1 MDGLHDLIVIEPDL
15 TDLEMQV
22 AQPGAEILRRG
33 IGLYDPELSPEKPGE
48 DESGFIV
55 RTSRPFQHVQKPFVL
70 CLVELEIVVIPA
82 WIGTAGPSSDLL
94 CHRIFDF
101 EVRRLRSR
109 THSDLRR
116 KGGGFGWPDFPAYRN
131 TPCYRQ
137 TPIKSAIRRICPR
150 ETDSLASAKAAVGST
165 RAMLGR
171 LSEPDKDSDPAIDGL

>member
-1 MDGLHDLIVIEPDL
+1 MLLQLRHFSCFLLQSPQHTGRRSGIVVVMDGLHDLIVIEPDL

-101 EVRRLRSR
+101 EV
-109 THSDLRR
+109 
-116 KGGGFGWPDFPAYRN
+116 
-131 TPCYRQ
+131 
-137 TPIKSAIRRICPR
+137 
-150 ETDSLASAKAAVGST
+150 
-165 RAMLGR
+165 
-171 LSEPDKDSDPAIDGL
+171 

>member
-1 MDGLHDLIVIEPDL
+1 MDGLHDLIVIEPDF
-15 TDLEMQV
+15 TDLEMQI

-55 RTSRPFQHVQKPFVL
+55 RTSRPLQHVQKPFVL

-101 EVRRLRSR
+101 EV
-109 THSDLRR
+109 
-116 KGGGFGWPDFPAYRN
+116 
-131 TPCYRQ
+131 
-137 TPIKSAIRRICPR
+137 
-150 ETDSLASAKAAVGST
+150 
-165 RAMLGR
+165 
-171 LSEPDKDSDPAIDGL
+171 